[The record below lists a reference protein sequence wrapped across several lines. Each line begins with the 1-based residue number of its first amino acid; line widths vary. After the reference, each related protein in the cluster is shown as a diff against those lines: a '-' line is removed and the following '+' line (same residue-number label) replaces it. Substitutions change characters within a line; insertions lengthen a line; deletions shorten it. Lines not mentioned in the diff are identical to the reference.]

1 MGSMS
6 SLRWTQSCQL
16 LENPLS
22 SGTLSFLSVGTRNSF
37 YNEMCMFRSVVFSL
51 VPASKVNKKAF
62 ALVCSFSEDWALVCS
77 RERRGLS

>member
-22 SGTLSFLSVGTRNSF
+22 SGTLSNLSVGTSKELYRVPTA
-37 YNEMCMFRSVVFSL
+37 EDPKKRKGRS
-51 VPASKVNKKAF
+51 KIN
-62 ALVCSFSEDWALVCS
+62 CRDE
-77 RERRGLS
+77 

>member
-22 SGTLSFLSVGTRNSF
+22 SGTLSNLSVGTSN
-37 YNEMCMFRSVVFSL
+37 
-51 VPASKVNKKAF
+51 VNVQAEHHVTLGIDGG
-62 ALVCSFSEDWALVCS
+62 AWLGQAYP
-77 RERRGLS
+77 RPPP

>member
-22 SGTLSFLSVGTRNSF
+22 SGTLSNLSVGTKPSDWSRMSDSDKKHW
-37 YNEMCMFRSVVFSL
+37 EKRHKGGL
-51 VPASKVNKKAF
+51 VR
-62 ALVCSFSEDWALVCS
+62 D
-77 RERRGLS
+77 

>member
-22 SGTLSFLSVGTRNSF
+22 SGTLSNLSVGTTIGG
-37 YNEMCMFRSVVFSL
+37 RSGHYCAVVYCGS
-51 VPASKVNKKAF
+51 
-62 ALVCSFSEDWALVCS
+62 
-77 RERRGLS
+77 

>member
-22 SGTLSFLSVGTRNSF
+22 SGTLSNLSVGTTVS
-37 YNEMCMFRSVVFSL
+37 SVLSQGRCL
-51 VPASKVNKKAF
+51 AK
-62 ALVCSFSEDWALVCS
+62 
-77 RERRGLS
+77 RGLNNERSTAKRTFTFR

>member
-22 SGTLSFLSVGTRNSF
+22 SGTLSNLSVGTNLTCLTWPLTKFSVF
-37 YNEMCMFRSVVFSL
+37 ASPQGVVLSYVYNV
-51 VPASKVNKKAF
+51 
-62 ALVCSFSEDWALVCS
+62 
-77 RERRGLS
+77 

>member
-22 SGTLSFLSVGTRNSF
+22 SGTLSNLSAGTNGSTNSEP
-37 YNEMCMFRSVVFSL
+37 YISL
-51 VPASKVNKKAF
+51 GIKVLGHGSKMHLVAVDVWQCLRLDGQF
-62 ALVCSFSEDWALVCS
+62 AE
-77 RERRGLS
+77 

>member
-22 SGTLSFLSVGTRNSF
+22 SGTLSNLSVGTINTGSLARLDT
-37 YNEMCMFRSVVFSL
+37 SVLRL
-51 VPASKVNKKAF
+51 VLRPCGHVGSV
-62 ALVCSFSEDWALVCS
+62 LRIGSSE
-77 RERRGLS
+77 GIPGGIP